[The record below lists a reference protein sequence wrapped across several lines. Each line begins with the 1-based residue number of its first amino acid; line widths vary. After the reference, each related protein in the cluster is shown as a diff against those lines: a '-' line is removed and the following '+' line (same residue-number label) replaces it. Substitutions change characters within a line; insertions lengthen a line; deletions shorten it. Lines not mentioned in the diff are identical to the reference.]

1 VPTIRHATSRG
12 AGFLR
17 AGLVLR
23 AGSLLPAVFGV
34 WAAGLCLCGA
44 ARPAAAAPHIVA
56 QTALVRVPGE
66 IVAWR
71 DSTWFAVGRD
81 SVGTPRFVRG
91 TRGGGS
97 AWSCP
102 LGPKGGGEFA
112 GLSPD
117 FNKILVTAADSLGR
131 RSVPRHAACAGRP
144 PPAGRQAR
152 PGARALR
159 RPRAQAPWPKPLTPV
174 TDPDPH
180 VSSARTAADS
190 LRHPDDALGVPSLFV
205 FRLAGDRPH
214 LFLRGQKPLLS
225 PRTTRWFRRRDTTRK
240 VTAKDFEAYSPV
252 GLDDLAAGDF
262 AGSRRFARVPNRGG
276 WSPDGQRVAF
286 LAYGA
291 DTAARPSASCTSFA
305 RGQTTRSLPLVGDS
319 GRPIATTTR
328 TWRPP
333 RSPRAG
339 SPWPALRPGRP
350 ATTRAGSATPCPAA
364 TTPPRSRPATARG
377 AAPLWIDRRTFVIAD
392 GAGAEPDA
400 AIGNTG
406 SWRSRTDTRNDGLS
420 LPALPSRLIIV
431 QPI

>member
-1 VPTIRHATSRG
+1 MPTIRHATSRG

-56 QTALVRVPGE
+56 QTALARVPGE

-117 FNKILVTAADSLGR
+117 FKKILVTAADSLGR
-131 RSVPRHAACAGRP
+131 RFLYLGTLPAPAARR
-144 PPAGRQAR
+144 PPAGKPA
-152 PGARALR
+152 PGAPA
-159 RPRAQAPWPKPLTPV
+159 APPAPPAGAEGAVAWKPLTPV

-180 VSSARTAADS
+180 VSWYADGS
-190 LRHPDDALGVPSLFV
+190 GFVYQDILDDALSVPSLFV

-214 LFLRGQKPLLS
+214 LFLRGGQKPLLS
-225 PRTTRWFRRRDTTRK
+225 PTDDAVAFVGVDTTRK

-252 GLDDLAAGDF
+252 GLDDMAAGDF
-262 AGSRRFARVPNRGG
+262 RWITPLRSWVPNRGG

-291 DTAARPSASCTSFA
+291 DSSGAAIRVLHVYSRA
-305 RGQTTRSLPLVGDS
+305 GQTTRSLPLVGDS
-319 GRPIATTTR
+319 GRPDRDHDSDVAAWSPDARWIAVA
-328 TWRPP
+328 
-333 RSPRAG
+333 RAFG
-339 SPWPALRPGRP
+339 
-350 ATTRAGSATPCPAA
+350 
-364 TTPPRSRPATARG
+364 RG
-377 AAPLWIDRRTFVIAD
+377 ASGDDPGWVWLVSPGGYDAAKISPSHGAWRGAPLWIDRRTFVIAD
-392 GAGAEPDA
+392 GAGAGTGR
-400 AIGNTG
+400 GNRKY
-406 SWRSRTDTRNDGLS
+406 WVVEIAD
-420 LPALPSRLIIV
+420 
-431 QPI
+431 